1 MLASERR
8 SRLFLLGAIGVVV
21 FTIGVVVACF
31 RLPEWRNRDV
41 PPENFFT
48 ARLQQLAAPA
58 GLKIES
64 VPYVQLRS
72 KSVVY
77 ENGAFPQRET
87 AYEILGPGAA
97 GWLAR
102 EGRGPFVEVSARSR
116 WPTWNAAGQLRVIFS
131 LRGVPLS
138 AIWVPDDLLHF
149 PVTGAAS
156 PQIALDRFFLPAV
169 HAESNAEL
177 HVMGQAIRVA
187 EIPGSPPETLIRTSI
202 GAPVVPMIQRVVGPA
217 GYWRSRMENLSLG
230 GVLTARLADVTVRV
244 IFLIAVLILFLTLL
258 VRRRIELKKGAV
270 LALFSIVL
278 SVPGPLRS
286 STNWLQVFDTANG
299 VLTKALILFVL
310 WSAAESWLRSTVPG
324 FRTSLDTLRAGR
336 LGPKGGTALL
346 AGWSIGAGAAGLWL
360 MALSFATL
368 VPGVAPT
375 EASIRLPVFGIGT
388 SPIDDGA
395 FRTALIM
402 LVICAAFRFPL
413 VRRVRGAATVLGAL
427 VLSTRIP
434 LTSYGIACIIGFV
447 LTAVLVISYARF
459 GLTALLT
466 AAMMSVAFP
475 AALFSLIHFSW
486 LPFSS
491 LFLVS
496 LAIAPVLFGI
506 IGIRRPDEAEEGPL
520 PLPGFARRLEEE
532 NRLKYEMDLLARM
545 QLGLLPKVMPVVEGY
560 EVAARSILATEA
572 GGDLYDFVRD
582 AEGRLWIAAGD
593 VSGHGCSCAI
603 AQAMTKAGLASLVE
617 ADRTPAIV
625 LQRLDLVLREIGS
638 PRTFTSLVLLRLDPT
653 TGDVLVSN
661 AGHPYPWITQ
671 STDVRE
677 IDLPSL
683 PLGLGPDR
691 HYDDTPLSMR
701 IGTAIVLF
709 SDGLFEATDAHGRPY
724 GFDRLREL
732 LGKIS
737 RRPASAILT
746 AIVEDWRAHAG
757 NEAPADDTTIVVVKR
772 NG

>member
-1 MLASERR
+1 MLESERR
-8 SRLFLLGAIGVVV
+8 SRLLLLGAIGIAV
-21 FTIGVVVACF
+21 FATGVVVACF

-41 PPENFFT
+41 PPESFFT
-48 ARLQQLAAPA
+48 ARLQQLAGPA
-58 GLKIES
+58 GLRIES
-64 VPYVQLRS
+64 TPHVQLRS
-72 KSVVY
+72 KSIVY
-77 ENGAFPQRET
+77 ENGFFPQRET

-97 GWLAR
+97 GWLKR

-116 WPTWNAAGQLRVIFS
+116 WPAWNEGGQLRIIFS

-138 AIWVPDDLLHF
+138 AMWVPDDLLHF
-149 PVTGAAS
+149 PMTPAG
-156 PQIALDRFFLPAV
+156 PPRIDLDRLFPPAV
-169 HAESNAEL
+169 HGETDVEL
-177 HVMGQAIRVA
+177 HVMGQAVHLA
-187 EIPGSPPETLIRTSI
+187 SLQGSPPESLIRTSI

-217 GYWRSRMENLSLG
+217 SYWQSRMENLSLG
-230 GVLTARLADVTVRV
+230 GVIAARLADVTVRV
-244 IFLIAVLILFLTLL
+244 VFLIAVLILFLTLL

-270 LALFSIVL
+270 LAVFSIAL
-278 SVPGPLRS
+278 SLPGPLRS
-286 STNWLQVFDTANG
+286 STNWLQVLEMVSD
-299 VLTKALILFVL
+299 VLTKAAILFVL

-360 MALSFATL
+360 LALSVATL

-375 EASIRLPVFGIGT
+375 EASIRLPLFGVGT
-388 SPIDDGA
+388 SPVDDGA

-434 LTSYGIACIIGFV
+434 LTSYGIACIAGFI
-447 LTAVLVISYARF
+447 LTAVLVITYARF

-466 AAMMSVAFP
+466 ASVMSSAFP

-486 LPFSS
+486 LPLSS

-496 LAIAPVLFGI
+496 LAVAPVLLGI

-545 QLGLLPKVMPVVEGY
+545 QLGLLPKVMPQIEGY

-582 AEGRLWIAAGD
+582 AEGRLWVAAGD
-593 VSGHGCSCAI
+593 VSGHGYSCAI

-617 ADRTPAIV
+617 AERTPAIV

-638 PRTFTSLVLLRLDPT
+638 PRTFTSLVLLRLDPA
-653 TGDVLVSN
+653 TGEVLVSN

-683 PLGLGPDR
+683 PLGLGPER
-691 HYDDTPLSMR
+691 HYEDTPLAMR

-709 SDGLFEATDAHGRPY
+709 SDGLFEATDPHGRPY

-732 LGKIS
+732 LGQIS

-746 AIVEDWRAHAG
+746 AIMEDWRAHAG

-772 NG
+772 SG